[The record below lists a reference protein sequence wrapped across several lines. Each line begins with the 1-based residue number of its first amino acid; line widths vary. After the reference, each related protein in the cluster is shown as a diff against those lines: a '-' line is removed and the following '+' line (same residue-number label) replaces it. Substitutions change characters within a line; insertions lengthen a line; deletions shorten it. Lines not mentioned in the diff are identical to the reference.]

1 LKRSVILFTLLF
13 ALVAST
19 AGFGAV
25 LWDKMERD
33 PIQYDSDVDSH
44 TSYPAAGNFELADTT
59 PVVGVVFHGHY
70 WWGGAP
76 SPESMTINIWKD
88 SGTAAPL
95 GYPMKASLGGK
106 IFTQVVTDPAKVP
119 IRMHWDVQQ
128 QQYYVNLDP
137 PFEPPAAGIYW
148 IQIVPE
154 PGFRL
159 EFASRYQT
167 WASGTG
173 ALWDDLNM
181 EEDWDVKEYGL
192 YPSEYW
198 IGGGYWLYWP
208 VLPTPPGDGE
218 RPAITMLRLT
228 SDPVSA
234 PPVYTVTGT
243 VTDGSSPIAGASV
256 GVCTRPQATA
266 QPEFYGY
273 TDSSGRFEIKAVG
286 IGPTCYV
293 AAWAPNRVPTPD
305 TAVNITTNPDVTLTF
320 DKYAGMNVALART
333 VWASSEWEG
342 YNVDSAVDGNF
353 DTDYSSE
360 PPLNPDNPVDF
371 IVEVSDT
378 GTDVE
383 SLCPWYENNYWGA
396 YDAPKNYTVYATS
409 DDPLV
414 DDGTGK
420 LIPNPAAAWTT
431 IYECLAG
438 SGGIYQPRSF
448 MDAIRLPAIQTNVR
462 GVKIT
467 ARDLP
472 FGLYGILDFCELQIF
487 GPTFPRSNKL
497 TDVKKLANG
506 AQVAIAGKRATAPT
520 PAGGSG
526 GGLPDDISYIEEPDR
541 SAGIRIDTSAASG
554 VYLGDTVALA
564 GTVRQ
569 TPQGEKYIEVT
580 QAVNEEGRRP
590 LEAVFMTSRAAATA
604 AAQGMF
610 VKMAGEVTDVG
621 ADYFTICDNSVGAGV
636 DKVCIAPI
644 KVACAALTK
653 PSVGDFVRVRGIVST
668 DGAGPILLMRGNQ
681 YELIVESKDPE
692 IPTGPHALPFPGQY
706 LYPMDYIVL
715 GPFPVKPEGGESIEQ
730 LRFDYI
736 SDATGGAVTEDT
748 VAPNLGDAVGNW
760 TWQRSLGDGYLL
772 DFNNEFGYNEDVVAY
787 AFYSVWSPEEKIAD
801 MAIGSDDGIAVR
813 VNGLQVWEN
822 DAYRPVNIGD
832 DLIQWVILNPGW
844 NGILFKVRQGG
855 GGWLLASGLVEQ
867 GTYVGAGYGNS
878 GTPIP
883 TLGYALGSK

>member
-25 LWDKMERD
+25 LWDKMQRD
-33 PIQYDSDVDSH
+33 PWAYDSETVEDYGVYSDFD
-44 TSYPAAGNFELADTT
+44 YPGAGTFELTATT
-59 PVVGVVFHGHY
+59 PVVGVEWQGHY
-70 WWGGAP
+70 YDWSVIDPDHW
-76 SPESMTINIWKD
+76 IIQIWNQD
-88 SGTAAPL
+88 PASAAPL
-95 GYPMKASLGGK
+95 GYPGGVQP
-106 IFTQVVTDPAKVP
+106 IFTQAVDAPAQVP
-119 IRMHWDVQQ
+119 IRMMY
-128 QQYYVNLDP
+128 QYTEQRYYANLSP
-137 PFEPPAAGIYW
+137 AFTPPAPGVYW
-148 IQIVPE
+148 IQITAQDYW
-154 PGFRL
+154 FYMQL
-159 EFASRYQT
+159 ASRFSTDLIPPSPPTQAY
-167 WASGTG
+167 ASGFG
-173 ALWDDLNM
+173 
-181 EEDWDVKEYGL
+181 YGEPWGTKQ
-192 YPSEYW
+192 YY
-198 IGGGYWLYWP
+198 YWLEPYSISGDFWCP
-208 VLPTPPGDGE
+208 SNTVPNVPAVNWYPCLP
-218 RPAITMLRLT
+218 MLKLD
-228 SDPVSA
+228 SGQVSA

-243 VTDGSSPIAGASV
+243 VTDGSSPVAGASV
-256 GVCTRPQATA
+256 GLCTRPQATA

-320 DKYAGMNVALART
+320 DKYAGMNVALKRP
-333 VWASSEWEG
+333 VWASSLWEG
-342 YNVDSAVDGNF
+342 YDEPYAVDGDFNTEYAS
-353 DTDYSSE
+353 DTG
-360 PPLNPDNPVDF
+360 LNPANPVDF
-371 IVEVSDT
+371 IVDLGDT

-383 SLCPWYENNYWGA
+383 SLCLWYEPNGWGA
-396 YDAPKNYTVYATS
+396 YDALGNYTVYVTS
-409 DDPLV
+409 DDALLPNR
-414 DDGTGK
+414 T
-420 LIPNPAAAWTT
+420 PNPAATWRA
-431 IYECLAG
+431 IYECLNG
-438 SGGIYQPRSF
+438 TGGIYQPQSF
-448 MDAIRLPAIQTNVR
+448 MDAIRLPAMQTNVR

-467 ARDLP
+467 GRALAM
-472 FGLYGILDFCELQIF
+472 GLYEILDFCELQIF

-506 AQVAIAGKRATAPT
+506 TQVAIAGKRTTATP
-520 PAGGSG
+520 G
-526 GGLPDDISYIEEPDR
+526 GGLPVAIGYIEEPDR
-541 SAGIRIDTSAASG
+541 SAGIRINTSAASS

-564 GTVRQ
+564 GTVRS

-580 QAVNEEGRRP
+580 QAANEEGRRP

-604 AAQGMF
+604 GAQGMF
-610 VKMAGEVTDVG
+610 VKMAGEVIDVG
-621 ADYFTICDNSVGAGV
+621 AQYFTICDNSVGTGA
-636 DKVCIAPI
+636 DKVCIAPM
-644 KVACAALTK
+644 KVVCGLDLLK
-653 PSVGDFVRVRGIVST
+653 PSVGDFVRVRGVVST
-668 DGAGPILLMRGNQ
+668 VANKPVLLMRGNQ
-681 YELIVESKDPE
+681 FEVVSV
-692 IPTGPHALPFPGQY
+692 PTDRHALPFPGKY
-706 LYPMDYIVL
+706 LYPRDYIIL

-736 SDATGGAVTEDT
+736 SDASGGAVTEDT

-832 DLIQWVILNPGW
+832 DLIQYVILNPGW

>member
-13 ALVAST
+13 AVVAST

-25 LWDKMERD
+25 LWDRMQRD
-33 PIQYDSDVDSH
+33 PYQYDADIDSH
-44 TSYPAAGNFELADTT
+44 TSYPAAGNFQLTSTT
-59 PVVGVVFHGHY
+59 PVVGVIFHGHY
-70 WWGGAP
+70 PDWVTP
-76 SPESMTINIWKD
+76 NPENITINIWKD
-88 SGTAAPL
+88 SGTNAPY

-106 IFTQVVTDPAKVP
+106 IFTQVVTNPAKVP
-119 IRMHWDVQQ
+119 VNMYVDGQQ
-128 QQYYVNLDP
+128 QEYYVNLNP
-137 PFEPPAAGIYW
+137 PFVPPAAGTYW
-148 IQIVPE
+148 IQIVPD
-154 PGFRL
+154 PWFRL
-159 EFASRYQT
+159 EYASRDQS
-167 WASGTG
+167 WGSGTG
-173 ALWDDLNM
+173 ALWDDPLL
-181 EEDWDVKEYGL
+181 EEKWDVKEYAYFPNTTGASSW
-192 YPSEYW
+192 YNGVFISYRN
-198 IGGGYWLYWP
+198 
-208 VLPTPPGDGE
+208 LPDRLSQGE
-218 RPAITMLRLT
+218 SPCITMLKLT
-228 SDPVSA
+228 STQVSP

-256 GVCTRPQATA
+256 GLCTRQQATS
-266 QPEFYGY
+266 QPQFYGY
-273 TDSSGRFEIKAVG
+273 TDSSGRFEIKATG

-293 AAWAPNRVPTPD
+293 AAWAPGRVPSQD
-305 TAVNITTNPDVTLTF
+305 TTINITTNPDVTLTI
-320 DKYAGMNVALART
+320 DKFVGIDVALLRP
-333 VWASSEWEG
+333 VWTNSEWAEG
-342 YNVDSAVDGNF
+342 GELYYPKECAVDGSF
-353 DTDYSSE
+353 DTDYSSD
-360 PPLNPDNPVDF
+360 PPPPTPSKPVDF
-371 IVEVSDT
+371 IVDVSDT

-383 SLCPWYENNYWGA
+383 SFCFWYENLWFWSFDN
-396 YDAPKNYTVYATS
+396 PKNYTVYVTS
-409 DDPLV
+409 DDAVL
-414 DDGTGK
+414 
-420 LIPNPAAAWTT
+420 PNGNPNTAATWRAV
-431 IYECLAG
+431 YECLNG
-438 SGGIYQPRSF
+438 TGGIYQPRSF
-448 MDAIRLPAIQTNVR
+448 MDAIRLPAIETNVR

-467 ARDLP
+467 TRELAS
-472 FGLYGILDFCELQIF
+472 GVYGCVDYCELLIF

-506 AQVAIAGKRATAPT
+506 AQVAIAGKRATAT
-520 PAGGSG
+520 SGSVSAG
-526 GGLPDDISYIEEPDR
+526 IAYIEEPDR
-541 SAGIRIDTSAASG
+541 SSGIRVDTSAASS

-564 GTVRQ
+564 GTVRS
-569 TPQGEKYIEVT
+569 TPQGEKYIEATAV
-580 QAVNEEGRRP
+580 VNEEGRRP

-604 AAQGMF
+604 GAQGMF

-621 ADYFTICDNSVGAGV
+621 ADYFTICDNSVGTGA
-636 DKVCIAPI
+636 DKVCIAPV
-644 KVACAALTK
+644 KVACGALTK
-653 PSVGDFVRVRGIVST
+653 PSVGDFVRVRGFVST
-668 DGAGPILLMRGNQ
+668 DGASPVLLMRGNQ
-681 YELIVESKDPE
+681 FEVVSV
-692 IPTGPHALPFPGQY
+692 PTDRHALPFPGKY

-832 DLIQWVILNPGW
+832 DLIQYVILNPGW